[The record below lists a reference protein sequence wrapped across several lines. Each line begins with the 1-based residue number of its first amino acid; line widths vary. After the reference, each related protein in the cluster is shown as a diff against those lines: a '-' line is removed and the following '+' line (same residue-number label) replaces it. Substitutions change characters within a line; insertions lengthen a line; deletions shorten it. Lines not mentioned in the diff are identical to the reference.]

1 MEPTPPP
8 QVNRDIDTIL
18 RGHPYRAI
26 IRLAW
31 PATVSMLLHT
41 LFSITNAIWVGH
53 MGAVPVAAVISATFV
68 VWILISLTAV
78 LSTGV
83 VAMISQAVGGRE
95 FERAESIAGETF
107 RFTLLYG
114 VAISLVGFLLRG
126 PLFELMHLEPEVVR
140 LGRQYMAV
148 YFGAGAFLVFSEWAA
163 SLFRASGNTRL
174 PLVVASIGVILN
186 VILDP
191 LLIFG
196 IGPFPEWGSTGAAV
210 ATAISYAITSLVF
223 VWYLRGRRLPFGFRF
238 SFLGHMD
245 WPRIGRL
252 VMIGLPIS
260 ISGIVFSVV
269 YLFINRITA
278 EFGTAAV
285 AALGIGNRIESVN
298 YLISFGFSTAVA
310 TLVGQNL
317 GAGNPE
323 RAAQLARKTV
333 LLISLITGVTTV
345 AFLLFPEQIMHI
357 FVDDPAVLEA
367 GKHYVQILA
376 ISQILMGWEIVVEGA
391 FAGAGNTLPPMIVA
405 IPGAVARIPI
415 AWLLA
420 TALGWGIDGV
430 WWAIT
435 LTTIAKGTS
444 LYFWFGLGR
453 WKKRLVR

>member
-1 MEPTPPP
+1 METSQPTTS
-8 QVNRDIDTIL
+8 NRDIDTIL

-68 VWILISLTAV
+68 VWILISLMAV

-83 VAMISQAVGGRE
+83 VAMLSNAIGARE
-95 FERAESIAGETF
+95 FGRAQSIAQETF
-107 RFTLLYG
+107 RFALIYG
-114 VAISLVGFLLRG
+114 VASSAVGFFLRG

-148 YFGAGAFLVFSEWAA
+148 YFGAGLFLVFSEWAA

-174 PLVVASIGVILN
+174 PLVVASIGVTLN

-210 ATAISYAITSLVF
+210 ATAISYAITSVVF
-223 VWYLRGRRLPFGFRF
+223 VWFLRQRRLPFDFRF
-238 SFLGHMD
+238 SFLGPMD

-260 ISGIVFSVV
+260 ISGIVFSIV

-278 EFGTAAV
+278 EFGTEAV

-298 YLISFGFSTAVA
+298 YLIAFGFSTAVA
-310 TLVGQNL
+310 TLV
-317 GAGNPE
+317 
-323 RAAQLARKTV
+323 
-333 LLISLITGVTTV
+333 
-345 AFLLFPEQIMHI
+345 
-357 FVDDPAVLEA
+357 
-367 GKHYVQILA
+367 
-376 ISQILMGWEIVVEGA
+376 
-391 FAGAGNTLPPMIVA
+391 
-405 IPGAVARIPI
+405 
-415 AWLLA
+415 
-420 TALGWGIDGV
+420 
-430 WWAIT
+430 
-435 LTTIAKGTS
+435 
-444 LYFWFGLGR
+444 
-453 WKKRLVR
+453 